1 MASGREEVAEQ
12 GEAGGEGG
20 LIESEGPLRLNESDP
35 ALSLLEVFYAFN
47 SFRAVAPPVL
57 ITMICAALAVVYVR
71 DPVTG
76 QVNGGVQ
83 SPYLVLNETA
93 ATTSGEAVGFAA
105 LNAIVIVGVICGV
118 TFLLVLCFYLK
129 LWCLIGTYI
138 FLAITMILG
147 VSTSI
152 SVLIGLQYYY
162 VQVDM
167 VTFVLVFANFALT
180 GVLVLFSHEANFWGG
195 DNYQPFP
202 DYIGQVYLVII
213 SVIVAYIVS
222 TIFPF
227 YTTWLLLVV
236 LALYDLCAVLTPCGP
251 LNLLL
256 NVSEQ
261 QGENGPESSIPS
273 ALLYSAGVQHNIPAQ
288 LYGGG
293 PQNSAGVQNQAP
305 AQQGGGGYRPG
316 RRRENAHSA
325 GAAGAAGMFLF
336 MAQGGETIREE
347 DGNRAQQELE
357 DLVREYEEYEQE
369 LQSYREREQERG
381 RDRDGTQTEQGDYE
395 WVLERNDIKLGLGDF
410 IFYSVLAAVSATF
423 GFTACLAVMCCIL
436 TGLAGTLILLAV
448 FQRALPALPI
458 SIALGVSSYFLA
470 NIFVSPM
477 ADDLA
482 SSLLAI

>member
-1 MASGREEVAEQ
+1 MGSRVEHSARREE
-12 GEAGGEGG
+12 GGELGV
-20 LIESEGPLRLNESDP
+20 ITSDRPLRLNDEDKGV
-35 ALSLLEVFYAFN
+35 LSLLEVFYAFN

-57 ITMICAALAVVYVR
+57 LTMVSAALAVVYVR

-93 ATTSGEAVGFAA
+93 ATSSGEAVGFAA
-105 LNAIVIVGVICGV
+105 LNAFVIVGVICGI
-118 TFLLVLCFYLK
+118 TFLLVLLFYLQCW
-129 LWCLIGTYI
+129 LLIGAYI

-152 SVLIGLQYYY
+152 SVLIGLQYYF
-162 VQVDM
+162 VQVDL
-167 VTFVLVFANFALT
+167 VTFVLVFANFAFS

-195 DNYQPFP
+195 NNYQPFP
-202 DYIGQVYLVII
+202 DYMGQIYLVII
-213 SVIVAYIVS
+213 STVVAYIVS

-256 NVSEQ
+256 KATER
-261 QGENGPESSIPS
+261 QGENGAESALPS
-273 ALLYSAGVQHNIPAQ
+273 ALLYSAGVQNTVPAGFETS
-288 LYGGG
+288 GGY
-293 PQNSAGVQNQAP
+293 
-305 AQQGGGGYRPG
+305 QQG
-316 RRRENAHSA
+316 RRTENSQAG
-325 GAAGAAGMFLF
+325 GAAGVVGMFIF
-336 MAQGGETIREE
+336 MAQGSERRSQMDEE
-347 DGNRAQQELE
+347 ERMATNRNVMNE
-357 DLVREYEEYEQE
+357 
-369 LQSYREREQERG
+369 SEREGGEDEG
-381 RDRDGTQTEQGDYE
+381 EFE

-448 FQRALPALPI
+448 FQRALPALPF
-458 SIALGVSSYFLA
+458 SIALGVTSYFLA
-470 NIFVSPM
+470 NLFISPM
-477 ADDLA
+477 ADDLSA
-482 SSLLAI
+482 SLLAV